1 MKGHSKFYSVLAVTA
16 TLIAMSGCDSDGSSS
31 CLVNADC
38 GDTNVYRCDSLTS
51 KCVEISPKHCS
62 NKVKD
67 SDEADVDCGGSC
79 PTKCDVAKS
88 CEKNT
93 DCASDSCD
101 NATHKCVQKS
111 CEKDEDC
118 GKTAKCFLADESKGY
133 CVSCSNGVADGDES
147 DVDCGGSCSTKCA
160 NGKKCL
166 QNSDC
171 TNGTCSN
178 NVCTGDAPLAADV
191 TKLVINEIMASPDT
205 KAPFALQSSGAQCDF
220 IEIVNKLDKNQ
231 SLDGLTLNIVRTDKA
246 DTQSHKLTG
255 VVPAKGAVVVL
266 AKDCAFKAPDGVV
279 TDFHAKTGGNF
290 LTGSPAV
297 YELSITDASGKEGPK
312 VTYKT
317 FKQGFSSNRKPDRDP
332 NAEFAKHDEVS
343 EFKYANSPGYCAN
356 GGLFIDDC
364 KVVDT
369 CNNNKKDGDE
379 TDIDCGGSR
388 CKPCELGGH
397 CKVASDCATGK
408 CSEEGLCVELD
419 CDKDADCGAGYV
431 CDAETSKCK
440 LAQTCSDGIK
450 NQDESDVDCGGVCG
464 GCDNGKACKTGTD
477 CKTGVCESSVCTGEM
492 PQPASVSQMV
502 INEVMSAP
510 DTNSVFDLHTMGK
523 QCDFIEIASTSN
535 QNQSLEGIMLNY
547 TQVKSGVAGEAT
559 QFPLSGILFANGA
572 VVILANNC
580 EFNLPEGV
588 TKLYQPK
595 PTNGNFLTAS
605 AEYRIWL
612 TDGSGHEGTHFVVS
626 SSNTNGISYNRP
638 DDFNVKSDPVK
649 HNTISKYKNS
659 PGYCSNGGRFID
671 KCVTT
676 CMNSQ
681 KDEDETD
688 VDCGG
693 PKCDPCVLGKTCK
706 NDTDCQSGYCNGN
719 TYKCETKPCTSTDD
733 CAEGEKCNAGVC
745 EAEPTCND
753 GIKNQDETD
762 VDCGGSCQACANNQH
777 CEKNSDCL
785 SFSCDGADT
794 NKVCTGELPAKAD
807 VTKLFVNEVMGSPKS
822 KAQFDLLPN
831 VDQVEFVEILNAT
844 GKRVLLDG
852 LNLVLEK
859 CKSDA
864 ASDCTAQTPI
874 PLSGAVD
881 IDSFIVVSQKGING
895 MPIGTANI
903 TGLPANAITN
913 GVYYKIY
920 VFDGATN
927 GKSPVAIRKSLSSP
941 NGKSQNRANEKSDT
955 MTGEEELIWHSD
967 VTIYPPAEGKESC
980 VKKNS
985 PGFCAN
991 GGIYSFGCTVDP
1003 ETCKPTGDIQES

>member
-38 GDTNVYRCDSLTS
+38 GDTSIYRCEPLTS

-67 SDEADVDCGGSC
+67 SDETDVDCGGSC

-101 NATHKCVQKS
+101 NATHQCVQKS

-118 GKTAKCFLADESKGY
+118 GKTAKCFRADESKGY
-133 CVSCSNGVADGDES
+133 CVSCSNGVADGDET

-178 NVCTGDAPLAADV
+178 NVCTGDAPQAADV

-220 IEIVNKLDKNQ
+220 VEIVNKLDKNQ
-231 SLDGLTLNIVRTDKA
+231 SLDGLTLNIVRTDKT

-317 FKQGFSSNRKPDRDP
+317 FKQGFSSNRTPDRDP
-332 NAEFAKHDEVS
+332 NAELAKHDEVS
-343 EFKYANSPGYCAN
+343 QFKYANSPGYCAN

-364 KVVDT
+364 KIVDT
-369 CNNNKKDGDE
+369 CNNNKKDDDE

-397 CKVASDCATGK
+397 CKVASDCTTGE
-408 CSEEGLCVELD
+408 CSEEGLCIEKP
-419 CDKDADCGAGYV
+419 CTKSSDCGEGYV
-431 CDAETSKCK
+431 CDDETKKCK
-440 LAQTCSDGIK
+440 VAQTCTDGIK

-464 GCDNGKACKTGTD
+464 GCDNGKTCKTGAD

-492 PQPASVSQMV
+492 PQPASVSKMV
-502 INEVMSAP
+502 INEVMSDP
-510 DTNSVFDLHTMGK
+510 DKNKPFVLQSNGE
-523 QCDFIEIASTSN
+523 QCDFVEIVSTHDKP
-535 QNQSLEGIMLNY
+535 QSLDGLTLNILR
-547 TQVKSGVAGEAT
+547 TDNDKNDTSSSHKLTGVL
-559 QFPLSGILFANGA
+559 PANGA
-572 VVILANNC
+572 VVVLAKDC
-580 EFNLPEGV
+580 ALEVPDGV
-588 TKLYQPK
+588 AKNTHSKSD
-595 PTNGNFLTAS
+595 GNFLTAKPATYELSISDASGNKGPSVNYETTGKGFS
-605 AEYRIWL
+605 ANRNPDIN
-612 TDGSGHEGTHFVVS
+612 S
-626 SSNTNGISYNRP
+626 SSELT
-638 DDFNVKSDPVK
+638 K
-649 HNTISKYKNS
+649 HDGVSEFKYANS
-659 PGYCSNGGRFID
+659 PGYCANGGLFID
-671 KCVTT
+671 KCQVENT
-676 CMNSQ
+676 CNNDQ
-681 KDEDETD
+681 KDGDETD

-693 PKCDPCVLGKTCK
+693 SRCQPCDLGKQCK
-706 NDTDCQSGYCNGN
+706 AAS
-719 TYKCETKPCTSTDD
+719 D
-733 CAEGEKCNAGVC
+733 CASGACSDEWKCTEKTCTKAADCGEGYVC
-745 EAEPTCND
+745 DDKTKLCKVAETCSD

-762 VDCGGSCQACANNQH
+762 VDCGGSCQACANTKACKQ
-777 CEKNSDCL
+777 NSDCL
-785 SFSCDGADT
+785 SNQCKGE
-794 NKVCTGELPAKAD
+794 VCTGEIPEKAE
-807 VTKLFVNEVMGSPKS
+807 VANLVINEVMSQPDS
-822 KAQFDLLPN
+822 KVFFGQTKGTQCD
-831 VDQVEFVEILNAT
+831 FVEIVNLTN
-844 GKRVLLDG
+844 KQQNLDG
-852 LNLVLEK
+852 IKLNIVRTDEGNKKGDASASHDLKGIIPGKGAVVVLGKDCEFEAQK
-859 CKSDA
+859 GVITNIHATVNFVVQSATYDLWLSSGETEGTKVAYSNAGKGISSNRKSDRDATAELVSHETDNA
-864 ASDCTAQTPI
+864 A
-874 PLSGAVD
+874 G
-881 IDSFIVVSQKGING
+881 
-895 MPIGTANI
+895 
-903 TGLPANAITN
+903 
-913 GVYYKIY
+913 YK
-920 VFDGATN
+920 
-927 GKSPVAIRKSLSSP
+927 
-941 NGKSQNRANEKSDT
+941 
-955 MTGEEELIWHSD
+955 H
-967 VTIYPPAEGKESC
+967 
-980 VKKNS
+980 S

-991 GGIYSFGCTVDP
+991 GGQFIEDCREPD
-1003 ETCKPTGDIQES
+1003 DIN

>member
-38 GDTNVYRCDSLTS
+38 GDTSVYRCDSLTS

-67 SDEADVDCGGSC
+67 SDETDVDCGGSC

-111 CEKDEDC
+111 CAKDEDC

-133 CVSCSNGVADGDES
+133 CVSCSNGVADGDET
-147 DVDCGGSCSTKCA
+147 DIDCGGSCSTKCA

-191 TKLVINEIMASPDT
+191 TKLVINEVMSEPD
-205 KAPFALQSSGAQCDF
+205 KNKPFALQSSGTQCDF

-231 SLDGLTLNIVRTDKA
+231 SLDGLTLNIVRTDKT

-255 VVPAKGAVVVL
+255 VLPANGAVVVL
-266 AKDCAFKAPDGVV
+266 AKDCALEVPDGV
-279 TDFHAKTGGNF
+279 AKNVHSRSDGNF
-290 LTGSPAV
+290 LTGSPAK
-297 YELSITDASGKEGPK
+297 YELSILDASGNKGPSVNYETTGK
-312 VTYKT
+312 
-317 FKQGFSSNRKPDRDP
+317 GSSANRNPDI
-332 NAEFAKHDEVS
+332 NSSSELAKHDGVS

-356 GGLFIDDC
+356 GGLFIEKC
-364 KVVDT
+364 QVVNT
-369 CNNNKKDGDE
+369 CNNDQKDG
-379 TDIDCGGSR
+379 
-388 CKPCELGGH
+388 
-397 CKVASDCATGK
+397 
-408 CSEEGLCVELD
+408 
-419 CDKDADCGAGYV
+419 
-431 CDAETSKCK
+431 
-440 LAQTCSDGIK
+440 
-450 NQDESDVDCGGVCG
+450 
-464 GCDNGKACKTGTD
+464 
-477 CKTGVCESSVCTGEM
+477 
-492 PQPASVSQMV
+492 
-502 INEVMSAP
+502 
-510 DTNSVFDLHTMGK
+510 
-523 QCDFIEIASTSN
+523 
-535 QNQSLEGIMLNY
+535 
-547 TQVKSGVAGEAT
+547 
-559 QFPLSGILFANGA
+559 
-572 VVILANNC
+572 
-580 EFNLPEGV
+580 
-588 TKLYQPK
+588 
-595 PTNGNFLTAS
+595 
-605 AEYRIWL
+605 
-612 TDGSGHEGTHFVVS
+612 
-626 SSNTNGISYNRP
+626 
-638 DDFNVKSDPVK
+638 
-649 HNTISKYKNS
+649 
-659 PGYCSNGGRFID
+659 
-671 KCVTT
+671 
-676 CMNSQ
+676 
-681 KDEDETD
+681 DETD

-693 PKCDPCVLGKTCK
+693 SRCKACDLGK
-706 NDTDCQSGYCNGN
+706 QCNVAG
-719 TYKCETKPCTSTDD
+719 D
-733 CAEGEKCNAGVC
+733 CATGACSEGRCTEKSCTKASDCGDGYVC
-745 EAEPTCND
+745 DTTTSKCKLEETCSD

-762 VDCGGSCQACANNQH
+762 VDCGGSCQACANTKACKQ
-777 CEKNSDCL
+777 NSDCL
-785 SFSCDGADT
+785 SNQCEGDDA
-794 NKVCTGELPAKAD
+794 NKVCTGEIPEKAD

-822 KAQFDLLPN
+822 GTQFDVLPD

-844 GKRVLLDG
+844 KKRVLLDG

-859 CKSDA
+859 CKSDSA
-864 ASDCTAQTPI
+864 TDCTAQTPI

-881 IDSFIVVSQKGING
+881 IDSFIVVSQNGIHG

-903 TGLPANAITN
+903 KGLSATAITN
-913 GVYYKIY
+913 GFYYKVY
-920 VFDGATN
+920 VVDGTTN
-927 GKSPVAIRKSLSSP
+927 DKSPVAVRKPLLSA

-991 GGIYSFGCTVDP
+991 GGIYSFGCAVDP

>member
-38 GDTNVYRCDSLTS
+38 GDTSVYRCDSLTS

-67 SDEADVDCGGSC
+67 SDETDVDCGGSC

-111 CEKDEDC
+111 CAKDEDC

-133 CVSCSNGVADGDES
+133 CVSCSNGVADGDET
-147 DVDCGGSCSTKCA
+147 DIDCGGSCSTKCA

-191 TKLVINEIMASPDT
+191 TKLVINEVMSEPD
-205 KAPFALQSSGAQCDF
+205 KNKPFALQSSGTQCDF

-231 SLDGLTLNIVRTDKA
+231 SLDGLTLNIVRTDKT

-279 TDFHAKTGGNF
+279 TSYHAKTDGNF
-290 LTGSPAV
+290 LTGSPAT
-297 YELSITDASGKEGPK
+297 YELSISDASGKEGPK
-312 VTYKT
+312 VNYKSA
-317 FKQGFSSNRKPDRDP
+317 KQGFSSNRTPDRDP
-332 NAEFAKHDEVS
+332 NAEFAKHDDVS

-388 CKPCELGGH
+388 CKPCQLGGH

-408 CSEEGLCVELD
+408 CSEEGLCIEKP
-419 CDKDADCGAGYV
+419 CTNSSQCGEGYV
-431 CDAETSKCK
+431 CDEETKLCK
-440 LAQTCSDGIK
+440 VAQTCTDGIK

-464 GCDNGKACKTGTD
+464 GCDNGKACKTGAD

-492 PQPASVSQMV
+492 PQPASVSKMV
-502 INEVMSAP
+502 INEVMSEP
-510 DTNSVFDLHTMGK
+510 DKNKPFALQSSGA
-523 QCDFIEIASTSN
+523 QCDFVEIVSTHDKP
-535 QNQSLEGIMLNY
+535 QSLDGLTLNIVRTDKTD
-547 TQVKSGVAGEAT
+547 TQSHKLTGVL
-559 QFPLSGILFANGA
+559 PANGA
-572 VVILANNC
+572 VVVLAKDC
-580 EFNLPEGV
+580 ALEVPDGV
-588 TKLYQPK
+588 AK
-595 PTNGNFLTAS
+595 NVHSRSDGNFLTGSPAKYELSILDAS
-605 AEYRIWL
+605 GNKGPSVNYE
-612 TDGSGHEGTHFVVS
+612 TTGKGSSANRNPDINS
-626 SSNTNGISYNRP
+626 SSELA
-638 DDFNVKSDPVK
+638 K
-649 HNTISKYKNS
+649 HDGVSEFKYANS
-659 PGYCSNGGRFID
+659 PGYCANGGLFIE
-671 KCVTT
+671 KCQVVNT
-676 CMNSQ
+676 CNNDQ
-681 KDEDETD
+681 KDGDETD

-693 PKCDPCVLGKTCK
+693 SRCKACDLGKQCK
-706 NDTDCQSGYCNGN
+706 VEG
-719 TYKCETKPCTSTDD
+719 D
-733 CAEGEKCNAGVC
+733 CATGACSEGRCTEKSCTKASDCGDGYVC
-745 EAEPTCND
+745 DTTTSKCKLEETCSD
-753 GIKNQDETD
+753 GIKNQNETD
-762 VDCGGSCQACANNQH
+762 VDCGGSCQACANTKACKQ
-777 CEKNSDCL
+777 NSDCL
-785 SFSCDGADT
+785 SFSCEGDDT
-794 NKVCTGELPAKAD
+794 NKVCTGKIPEKAD

-822 KAQFDLLPN
+822 GTKFDVLPD

-844 GKRVLLDG
+844 KKRVMLDG

-864 ASDCTAQTPI
+864 ASDCSAQTPI

-881 IDSFIVVSQKGING
+881 IDSFIVVSQKGIHG

-903 TGLPANAITN
+903 TGLSAITN
-913 GVYYKIY
+913 DVYYKVY
-920 VFDGATN
+920 VVDGTTN
-927 GKSPVAIRKSLSSP
+927 DKSPVAVRKPLSSA

-967 VTIYPPAEGKESC
+967 VSIYPPAEGKESC

-991 GGIYSFGCTVDP
+991 GGIYSFGCAVDP